1 MLRSVSRLTHAR
13 SAVASAWRAAAPA
26 LATAVLA
33 GGPLAAWGADTSS
46 PAVGTF
52 TPHTP
57 GVLTVAT
64 SSVPSAG
71 FWEGTPSHP
80 TGGFEYE
87 LARDL
92 ADRFG
97 LGSVRV
103 KLVHFHQ
110 IVSGRLDGADLAL
123 ALITPTAE
131 RGQFLDFSAPYLDA
145 APTVIV
151 RRGTAVP
158 DLSTAQDLRW
168 GAVRATTFV
177 STIQTAIAPALS
189 LRIYDSSAEMLAAL
203 KNHEIDAALLD
214 MPQAVV
220 TAQRSRGA
228 LAAVAQLPESE
239 SIAAPLPKGSSNGE
253 AVDSAMRAFTADG
266 TLTSLLRR
274 WVGPAAADAQSSIPL
289 LHSTR

>member
-33 GGPLAAWGADTSS
+33 GGLLAACGADTSS
-46 PAVGTF
+46 PAAGTF

-80 TGGFEYE
+80 TGGLEYE

-177 STIQTAIAPALS
+177 STIKTAIAPALS
-189 LRIYDSSAEMLAAL
+189 LRSM
-203 KNHEIDAALLD
+203 
-214 MPQAVV
+214 
-220 TAQRSRGA
+220 T
-228 LAAVAQLPESE
+228 
-239 SIAAPLPKGSSNGE
+239 AAPRCSLP
-253 AVDSAMRAFTADG
+253 
-266 TLTSLLRR
+266 
-274 WVGPAAADAQSSIPL
+274 
-289 LHSTR
+289 

>member
-13 SAVASAWRAAAPA
+13 SAVASAWRAAAGA
-26 LATAVLA
+26 LASAVLA
-33 GGPLAAWGADTSS
+33 GGLLAACSADTSS
-46 PAVGTF
+46 PAAGTF

-80 TGGFEYE
+80 TGGLEYE

-103 KLVHFHQ
+103 KLVHFHR
-110 IVSGRLDGADLAL
+110 IVSGQLDGADLAL

-151 RRGTAVP
+151 RHGTAVP

-189 LRIYDSSAEMLAAL
+189 LRIYDGSAEMLAAL
-203 KNHEIDAALLD
+203 RNHEIDAALLD

-220 TAQRSRGA
+220 TAQRSRGT

-239 SIAAPLPKGSSNGE
+239 SIAAALPKSSSNGE